1 MSMKILREK
10 EHILTALSGFRR
22 RDKFSYGVFQERG
35 LNPSDDE
42 LCQWLQTQFNVCTD
56 QLIASVEADLGEKK
70 KVKILK
76 NSLGNTDSA
85 YFDTEERELICDYFY
100 ELSRIVDADIKHDLN
115 SWLHGVILGTMLR
128 ISHLLKR
135 PEKIVETLEQP
146 CTSCSLPLR
155 TSILGKEASIPDFSW
170 SIIRC
175 NNCDEY
181 NLLSVGPGV
190 KQFRFENH
198 EAIEQLPKADYS
210 EEQAMV
216 RLEQIRYFR
225 KR

>member
-1 MSMKILREK
+1 MSMKIMRDK
-10 EHILTALSGFRR
+10 EHILAALSGFKR

-42 LCQWLQTQFNVCTD
+42 LCQWLQTQLNICTD
-56 QLIASVEADLGEKK
+56 QLIAAVEADGNEKK
-70 KVKILK
+70 LVKILK
-76 NSLGNTDSA
+76 SSLDNLDST
-85 YFDTEERELICDYFY
+85 YFDTEERELICDYYY

-115 SWLHGVILGTMLR
+115 SWLHGMILGTVLR
-128 ISHLLKR
+128 ISNLLKR
-135 PEKIVETLEQP
+135 QERIIETLEQP
-146 CTSCSLPLR
+146 CTSCNLPLR

-175 NNCDEY
+175 NNCNEY

-198 EAIEQLPKADYS
+198 ASIEQLSKADYS
-210 EEQAMV
+210 EEEAKV
-216 RLEQIRYFR
+216 RLEQIKYFR
-225 KR
+225 KK